1 MPPKPRKKRQTD
13 AAANDGTAAT
23 VNLNEVTAKLTED
36 ATPSPSEGVPPAPG
50 EGPVE
55 GTEWSRYFDES
66 GDPYYVH
73 TNGESVWE
81 TPPEVAAALADKA
94 PSPAPPATEAEPA
107 SDEGQQPPAEAE
119 AGAEPAPAPAEA
131 EAELEPEP
139 EQPRATEAKTQS
151 KSKFTVQTGG
161 GLWGKAGGG
170 FGSTTPVTRGGTAA
184 GNNAGIDDG
193 AFQNLAKANAAAT
206 GGELTAEV
214 QDVLNTIAAEDGV
227 ANWCGLSSEGTSP
240 ALIQSGYGSIDDVR
254 TACFKPDVVCAA
266 LLRLQFQTPGA
277 TLSKNIY
284 IWWSGDEVGQ
294 VRRGKLNTRQETIRE
309 LIRPHCTIHCS
320 IEIADTMHASIG
332 AVIEKVVSI
341 ISATEEEKANMTVAN
356 YTSLLQANVA
366 QRAGGGGGE
375 AASAGEDTFVG
386 TSRFLLVT
394 VKMVLRST
402 HIQDFGTGTE
412 ARQTAQV
419 AWKKC
424 SYEDAHVLVE
434 AKTPLGEE
442 EGEHSDLREHKV
454 YVMLDSTRATAR
466 AAASD
471 YLMWVTQKKHMLGS
485 TGDALVAGAG
495 SRSGWSEP
503 GFDDNQGESLIGR
516 RVCVM
521 GRGQGV
527 VRSFEKSRTG
537 PSEHVIEFDVP
548 TISTSTANDHGES
561 KAATSEP
568 AAAGPQGAAEGKAPG
583 ESVRVKLQRKG
594 NGETPWIIYT

>member
-1 MPPKPRKKRQTD
+1 MPPKPRRQRQTG
-13 AAANDGTAAT
+13 AAAGDGTAAT
-23 VNLNEVTAKLTED
+23 VNLNAVASELTEG
-36 ATPSPSEGVPPAPG
+36 AAPSEGVPPTPG

-55 GTEWSRYFDES
+55 GTEWSRYFDET

-81 TPPEVAAALADKA
+81 TPPEVAAALADRA
-94 PSPAPPATEAEPA
+94 PTPAPPATEAELV
-107 SDEGQQPPAEAE
+107 SDEGQQPPTGAEAV
-119 AGAEPAPAPAEA
+119 AEPASAPAEA
-131 EAELEPEP
+131 EPELEPES
-139 EQPRATEAKTQS
+139 EQPRATEATQS

-170 FGSTTPVTRGGTAA
+170 FGSTTPVARGGTAA

-214 QDVLNTIAAEDGV
+214 QDILNTIAAEDGI
-227 ANWCGLSSEGTSP
+227 ANWCGLSSEGASP

-254 TACFKPDVVCAA
+254 TACFKSDTVCAA

-284 IWWSGDEVGQ
+284 IWWSGDEVGK

-320 IEIADTMHASIG
+320 IEIADTLHASIG

-341 ISATEEEKANMTVAN
+341 ISATEQEKASMTVAN

-366 QRAGGGGGE
+366 QRAGGDGGD
-375 AASAGEDTFVG
+375 AATAGEDEPVG

-402 HIQDFGTGTE
+402 HIQDFGVGTE

-434 AKTPLGEE
+434 AKTPFGEE
-442 EGEHSDLREHKV
+442 EGEKSDLREHKV

-466 AAASD
+466 AAATD
-471 YLMWVTQKKHMLGS
+471 YLKWVTQKKHLLGS
-485 TGDALVAGAG
+485 ATGCPPGAV
-495 SRSGWSEP
+495 SRSVWSEP
-503 GFDDNQGESLIGR
+503 SFDDNQGESIIGR

-537 PSEHVIEFDVP
+537 PSEHVIEFDLP
-548 TISTSTANDHGES
+548 TGSTSAANDQGES
-561 KAATSEP
+561 TVATSEP
-568 AAAGPQGAAEGKAPG
+568 AAAGSQGAVGEKASG
-583 ESVRVKLQRKG
+583 ELVRIKLQRKG